1 MKRIFSKWVLLL
13 IIFNLQFSI
22 FNLAFGQST
31 KWSDKARQAV
41 FSIVTYGEDGKM
53 LGTGNGFFVSED
65 GIHWQ
70 FTGKAYSRRIA
81 LTGGKEMVLGS
92 LERPQVLFD
101 SEGRPRA
108 LFAAVADGPGGF
120 KKASNTWNQVFLLR
134 EE

>member
-1 MKRIFSKWVLLL
+1 MITSQ
-13 IIFNLQFSI
+13 IIKNCLEDLCAITHTQFCVQDL
-22 FNLAFGQST
+22 NGNT
-31 KWSDKARQAV
+31 
-41 FSIVTYGEDGKM
+41 TGEYHSGAH
-53 LGTGNGFFVSED
+53 FVSED

-70 FTGKAYSRRIA
+70 FTGKAYSRRIK

-101 SEGRPRA
+101 SKGQPRA